1 MKPEKLAW
9 VVRANPHHISRI
21 TEFLKRDLVAL
32 GWPGLGSIAGKDID
46 EIRAALLRSYG
57 KLDNRE
63 LGASAGALDMLVN
76 RMSAGDY
83 VLVPS
88 PEDGAVY
95 IGEVRGS
102 YRYSPAD
109 EGDKY
114 PQQRRVRWLL
124 DRTRIPRAELPRSV
138 VQSLKAHQPIF
149 STDAEAV
156 EELIRRRTS
165 RSDVEEGLAEPDT
178 DGVIHRYEGEEV
190 RVLSL
195 LAKRDQRLRN
205 DKIRHALKANGG
217 RLVCEVPNC
226 HFDFEKVYGPLGKG
240 FAHVHHL
247 ASFASKRGRRLTGPD
262 DLAIVCANCHAMLHR
277 DGKLRRLDELI
288 PRRHA
293 IAHG

>member
-1 MKPEKLAW
+1 MKKAKLAW

-21 TEFLKRDLVAL
+21 TEFLKRELIAL
-32 GWPGLGSIAGKDID
+32 GWPGLGSVAGKDID
-46 EIRAALLRSYG
+46 EIKAALLRSYG

-109 EGDKY
+109 EDDKY

-124 DRTRIPRAELPRSV
+124 DKTRIPRAELPWSV

-149 STDAEAV
+149 STGVEAV
-156 EELIRRRTS
+156 AALISRRTS
-165 RSDVEEGLAEPDT
+165 MSEAEEGLAEPDT
-178 DGVIHRYEGEEV
+178 DGVIHRYEGDEV

-195 LAKRDQRLRN
+195 QSKRDRRLRD
-205 DKIRHALKANGG
+205 DKIGYALETNGG
-217 RLVCEVPNC
+217 RLICEVPNC
-226 HFDFEKVYGPLGKG
+226 HFDFEEVYGPLGKG

-247 ASFASKRGRRLTGPD
+247 VSFASKRGRRLTGPD

-277 DGKLRRLDELI
+277 GGKFRRLDELI
-288 PRRHA
+288 PKRPSG
-293 IAHG
+293 AHG